1 MFLYKIEI
9 ELQDQV
15 VYLILAAENEEKAFS
30 YVDSHM
36 DRHFLKSP
44 HKQEVS
50 IVEKRR
56 LDSGAGYVIE
66 TQTDR

>member
-9 ELQDQV
+9 ELQDQLL
-15 VYLILAAENEEKAFS
+15 YLIVAAESEEKAFS

-44 HKQEVS
+44 DKQEVS
-50 IVEKRR
+50 IVEKKR
-56 LDSGAGYVIE
+56 LDQGAGYVIE
-66 TQTDR
+66 THALG